1 MKAQGFLIRFL
12 HYIDPAEG
20 LCLAKLTLEAFAG
33 RGGWANKNLQSVG
46 CCADAAADRPPLR
59 APGTQGLAGFI
70 GFIGLRY
77 KVIEVLRRIPKQAKP

>member
-33 RGGWANKNLQSVG
+33 GAGANKNLQSVG

-59 APGTQGLAGFI
+59 APGTQGPAGFI
-70 GFIGLRY
+70 PIVSIVVPFFG
-77 KVIEVLRRIPKQAKP
+77 